1 LFVLADKYL
10 YWFCSILFMQDLKKI
25 VLDLK
30 ADLDKVVSKK
40 LSLEAKKSSV
50 VDFKKSR
57 ANALIKSVFTNISI
71 LEQQSRQ
78 LAKHPLDDI
87 WFKGHPLD
95 EIWFQ
100 INALKRTKDPVKM
113 LKSVDLIAEVIAGLP
128 GKSSSSLRLPGIPA
142 DIKPEVTADFEEMNH
157 CFNAGCYRSAIIICG
172 RILEVALH
180 RKYFEVTGND
190 LLEKAPGTGLG
201 NLIAKLAENKVDI
214 DPALGN
220 QVHLINQVRIH
231 SVHAKQKAFV
241 PSKDQARAIMLYTM
255 DVVSKLFGK

>member
-1 LFVLADKYL
+1 
-10 YWFCSILFMQDLKKI
+10 MQDLKRI

-30 ADLDKVVSKK
+30 ADLDQVVSKK

-50 VDFKKSR
+50 IDFKKNKC
-57 ANALIKSVFTNISI
+57 NALIKSVFTNISL
-71 LEQQSRQ
+71 LEQHSRQ
-78 LAKHPLDDI
+78 LAKHPLDEI

-113 LKSVDLIAEVIAGLP
+113 LKSVDTIADALASAPE
-128 GKSSSSLRLPGIPA
+128 KSSGSLKLPSIPS
-142 DIKPEVTADFEEMNH
+142 DIKPEVMADFEEMNR
-157 CFNAGCYRSAIIICG
+157 CFNASCYRSSIIICG

-220 QVHLINQVRIH
+220 QIHLINQVRIH

-241 PSKDQARAIMLYTM
+241 PSKDQAKAIMLYTM
-255 DVVSKLFGK
+255 DVVSKLFGKN